1 MLEQT
6 KVQELTQTLLTV
18 EKERRQIDQ
27 ITNSYPDISVDDAY
41 AVQLGVMRARLE
53 QGKKAVGWKVALS
66 NRAVQQVLGVYE
78 PVWGH
83 LTSDMFV
90 LEGDPIHYSE
100 IPQAKVEPEIAFVM
114 KHDLIGP
121 GVTAAQVLAATAGVM
136 PAFDMAAPRIRDW
149 KFRHQDMAADNA
161 FAGRVVL
168 GGKLTPVEGLDLRLI
183 GMVLEKNGQ
192 LHSTGASAATLGNPV
207 DVLVWLANKLAEY
220 DQYLKAGE
228 IVLPG
233 TIVVAPLA
241 APGDYWRANYDRLG
255 SVSAYF
261 TE

>member
-1 MLEQT
+1 MLDQS
-6 KVQELTQTLLTV
+6 KIDELAQTLIAAQ
-18 EKERRQIDQ
+18 KGRYQIDQ
-27 ITNSYPDISVDDAY
+27 ITNSNPNLTEQDAY
-41 AVQLGVMRARLE
+41 AIQLAVTASRLGE
-53 QGKKAVGWKVALS
+53 GRRIVGKKVALS
-66 NRAVQQVLGVYE
+66 NKAVQKVLGVFE
-78 PVWGH
+78 PVWGS
-83 LTSDMFV
+83 LTDDMIV
-90 LEGDPIHYSE
+90 AEGDPIRISE

-114 KHDLIGP
+114 KHDLVGP

-149 KFRHQDMAADNA
+149 KFKFQDMAADAA
-161 FAGRVVL
+161 FPGKVVL

-183 GMVLEKNGQ
+183 GMVLERNGQ

-220 DQYLKAGE
+220 GQYLKAGE

-241 APGDYWRANYDRLG
+241 EAGEYWRANYDRLG
-255 SVSAYF
+255 SVSATF
-261 TE
+261 VE